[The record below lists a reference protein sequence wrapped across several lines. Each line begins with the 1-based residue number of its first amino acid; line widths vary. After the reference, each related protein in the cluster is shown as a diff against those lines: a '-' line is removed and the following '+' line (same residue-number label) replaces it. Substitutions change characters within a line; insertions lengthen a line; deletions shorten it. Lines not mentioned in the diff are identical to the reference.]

1 MQHNF
6 LSVWKKRIIDK
17 KISNISE
24 YAYEYEKC
32 VAEYPTFRK
41 SEGIFY
47 TPQYIVEYIVKN
59 TVGKLIENKTP
70 EQIAEIKICD
80 PSCGS
85 GSFLIGA
92 YTYLLDYHLKYYL
105 AQKTRDN
112 KILTPDN
119 HLTSSVKKQI
129 LLNNIFGVDIDKN
142 AIEVTKLSLLLKALE
157 NETVASI
164 NQALNTFHERVLPS
178 LDENIKSGNSLI
190 DTDFYD
196 INEIE
201 FDVFTEKII
210 KPFNWKQKFPQ
221 VFKKSKGFDV
231 VIGNPPW
238 VSLNGRFGNEILNE
252 KAQNYLLIKYKG
264 NTYMPN
270 LYEYFVHK
278 GLDLVK
284 NKGLFSFIV
293 PDRLGFNAQFISLR
307 KKILENFI
315 IEDLAYKAKFPNIV
329 TDTLIFRFK
338 KEKPDENTKLS
349 VGEFGKFTQIKKQ
362 SDYLKNNDFRF
373 SYQENIHLSTLINN
387 IFNHSKCKPL
397 GKIAETTSGFGG
409 KSDKITP
416 NQVDKKQIKI
426 YRGRS
431 VYKYQIQK
439 IYYFEFVKD
448 NITGRT
454 SNKIK
459 LGAKEKVLLRK
470 TGIPLYATYDDSGIF
485 PEQSLYFI
493 FNNKTQM
500 SLKYITALINSKIF
514 NFIYLNVLVTNK
526 DSTPQIKKI
535 DLDKFPIRMIDF
547 QNIEEKKIHDL
558 IVQYVETILKLNEKL
573 KTTVK
578 IEEVESLKGRILYLE
593 EQIDNLVCDLYHLSD
608 EEKELIL
615 G

>member
-1 MQHNF
+1 
-6 LSVWKKRIIDK
+6 
-17 KISNISE
+17 
-24 YAYEYEKC
+24 
-32 VAEYPTFRK
+32 
-41 SEGIFY
+41 
-47 TPQYIVEYIVKN
+47 
-59 TVGKLIENKTP
+59 
-70 EQIAEIKICD
+70 
-80 PSCGS
+80 
-85 GSFLIGA
+85 
-92 YTYLLDYHLKYYL
+92 
-105 AQKTRDN
+105 
-112 KILTPDN
+112 
-119 HLTSSVKKQI
+119 
-129 LLNNIFGVDIDKN
+129 
-142 AIEVTKLSLLLKALE
+142 LLLKALE

-307 KKILENFI
+307 KRILENYV
-315 IEDLAYKAKFPNIV
+315 IEDLMYKAKFPNIV
-329 TDTLIFRFK
+329 TDTLIFRFR
-338 KEKPDENTKLS
+338 KEKPNENTELN
-349 VGEFGKFTQIKKQ
+349 VGEFEKFFQIKKQ
-362 SDYLKNNDFRF
+362 YDYFKTNDFQF
-373 SYQENIHLSTLINN
+373 DYQENNLKQSIINK
-387 IFNHSKCKPL
+387 IFNSENKQPL
-397 GKIAETTSGFGG
+397 GNLFETKTGVIVDTSKVSNQRENKNQKVILKG
-409 KSDKITP
+409 KSITKYSK
-416 NQVDKKQIKI
+416 NQIFYIDYIK
-426 YRGRS
+426 
-431 VYKYQIQK
+431 
-439 IYYFEFVKD
+439 E
-448 NITGRT
+448 NIKGGT
-454 SNKIK
+454 NDINK